1 MTRILLLL
9 TFLTSLGWA
18 AMPEGFSKGRQA
30 GGIQEYTLKSNGL
43 TVLLMEDHSAP
54 VLTFMVTYRVGSRN
68 EVTGTTGSTHL
79 LEHLMFKGT
88 PKYNKANGG
97 HIDNVLGNI
106 GARLN
111 ATTWLDRT
119 NYFESIPSDY
129 LETAIDIESDRMRN
143 LLLRKEDKDAE
154 MTVVRNEF
162 ERGENSPFSALSK
175 SIWATAFQAFP
186 YHHST
191 IGWRSDIENVT
202 IPKLREF
209 YDTFYWPNNAT
220 VTVIGDFNEENA
232 LNLIK
237 KYYGKIPASPKP
249 IPQLY
254 TTEPKQEGPRRVIVK
269 RPGQLGV
276 VAVAWKVPEGT
287 HKDSYALNVL
297 DKILSSGKSSRYYK
311 ALQDKNKTVS
321 NFNFYAQL
329 QYPGLFAS
337 YAFLAPGAT
346 HEEVE
351 EIILKE
357 IDSIKTHGVSAG
369 EVQRAINQ
377 VEAET
382 AFGRDGSFS
391 IAAQL
396 NEAIATGDWT
406 LYTSYEENIKKV
418 TPQEVQEV
426 AKKYLNE
433 DQSTTGYFIPQ
444 KPGGASARAG
454 AAHRLD
460 DQGIYH
466 YRPPMEEAEA
476 SLNAPAFDPPAQRK
490 SSIAQNIKRTT
501 INGIDVVLA
510 PTGVK
515 NVVTF
520 SASLPLGDILNKE
533 NSMLA
538 DITGRMLD
546 KGTLKH
552 DKFALAGILE
562 NMGARLSFDVGKYTL
577 SISGRSLTKDVN
589 TVIGLLAEELRQ
601 PAFDATELEKLK
613 KQRVGNFKRMLE
625 DTGTQARDELTR
637 LLYPKGHPNYEAK
650 IEELIADTEKIT
662 VDQVK
667 EFYNEHYGPRG
678 MIFVAAGDVKN
689 AGLEK
694 AIGTAFKGWKGGSER
709 PVIQK
714 QANDV
719 KAGFHAV
726 TMEGKTSTSMY
737 MGLPTGLKKTD
748 EDYLPFYLA
757 NTILGTGFAGRLM
770 SIIRDDEG
778 LTYGIYSAHAGDIYD
793 GGFWYITATFAP
805 NLLEKGLNST
815 NRELKRWVEKG
826 VTAEELAN
834 VKKRLAGRYKV
845 SLATSAGM
853 ARQILSFLQRGLDI
867 SYMDEYPSKIQ
878 QVTLDQVNRV
888 IKKYVDPDK
897 VVTVVAGSIDK
908 EGKPLETK

>member
-1 MTRILLLL
+1 MTRILFLL
-9 TFLTSLGWA
+9 TFLTTMVWA
-18 AMPEGFSKGRQA
+18 TMPEGYTKGRQA
-30 GGIQEYTLKSNGL
+30 DGIQEYTLDSNGL

-88 PKYNKANGG
+88 EKYNKANGG

-119 NYFESIPSDY
+119 NYFESIPSEY

-162 ERGENSPFSALSK
+162 ERGENSPFSALNK
-175 SIWATAFQAFP
+175 AVWATAFQAFP

-202 IPKLREF
+202 IPQLREF

-220 VTVIGDFNEENA
+220 VTIIGDFDEENA
-232 LNLIK
+232 LNLVK

-249 IPQLY
+249 IPQIY
-254 TTEPKQEGPRRVIVK
+254 TTEPKQEGPRRVVVK

-276 VAVAWKVPEGT
+276 VAVGWKVPEGT
-287 HKDSYALNVL
+287 HPDSYALSVL
-297 DKILSSGKSSRYYK
+297 DNILTSGKSSRLYK

-321 NFNFYAQL
+321 GFNFYAQL
-329 QYPGLFAS
+329 QYPGLFTI
-337 YAFLAPGAT
+337 YAFLAPGTT

-351 EIILKE
+351 KIILHE
-357 IDSIKTHGVSAG
+357 IDSIKAHGVSAA

-377 VEAET
+377 VEAQT

-406 LYTSYEENIKKV
+406 LYTSYADNIRKV
-418 TPQEVQEV
+418 TPQDVQDV
-426 AKKYLNE
+426 IKKYFNE
-433 DQSTTGYFIPQ
+433 DQSTTGYFIPK
-444 KPGGASARAG
+444 KPGGATAQGG
-454 AAHRLD
+454 AAQRLD
-460 DQGIYH
+460 DRGIYH

-476 SLNAPAFDPPAQRK
+476 NLNAPPLAPGPAGK
-490 SSIAQNIKRTT
+490 SNIAQNIKRTT

-520 SASLPLGDILNKE
+520 NASLPLGDILNKD
-533 NSMLA
+533 NTMLA

-552 DKFALAGILE
+552 DKFALAEIME
-562 NMGARLSFDVGKYTL
+562 NMGARLSFDVGMYTL
-577 SISGRSLTKDVN
+577 TISGRSLTKDVN
-589 TVIGLLAEELRQ
+589 KVIELLAEELRQ
-601 PAFDATELEKLK
+601 PAFDPAELEKLK
-613 KQRVGNFKRMLE
+613 KQRAGSLKRLLE
-625 DTGTQARDELTR
+625 DTDTQAKDELTR
-637 LLYPKGHPNYEAK
+637 LLFPKGHPNYQQR
-650 IEELIADTEKIT
+650 IETLIEDTKKIT

-667 EFYNEHYGPRG
+667 AFYAQHYGPKG
-678 MIFVAAGDVKN
+678 MIFVAAGDVKDV
-689 AGLEK
+689 GLEK
-694 AIGTAFKGWKGGSER
+694 ALEKAFNGWTGGTER
-709 PVIQK
+709 PDVNLK
-714 QANDV
+714 PNSV

-748 EDYLPFYLA
+748 DDYLPFYLG

-793 GGFWYITATFAP
+793 GGYWYITATFAP
-805 NLLEKGLNST
+805 DLLEKGMNST

-834 VKKRLAGRYKV
+834 VKKRLAGRFKV
-845 SLATSAGM
+845 GLATSAGM
-853 ARQILSFLQRGLDI
+853 ARQLLTFIQRGLDV

-878 QVTLDQVNRV
+878 AVTLDQVNRV
-888 IKKYVDPDK
+888 IKKYIDPDK

-908 EGKPLETK
+908 DGKPLTSR

>member
-1 MTRILLLL
+1 MTRILFLL
-9 TFLTSLGWA
+9 TFLTTMVWA
-18 AMPEGFSKGRQA
+18 TMPEGYSKGRQA
-30 GGIQEYTLKSNGL
+30 GGIQEYTLDSNGL

-88 PKYNKANGG
+88 PKYNKDNGG

-119 NYFESIPSDY
+119 NYFESIPSEY

-162 ERGENSPFSALSK
+162 ERGENSPFSALNK

-202 IPKLREF
+202 IPQLREF

-220 VTVIGDFNEENA
+220 VTVIGDFDEENA

-254 TTEPKQEGPRRVIVK
+254 TTEPKQEGPRRVVVK

-311 ALQDKNKTVS
+311 ALQDKNKTVN

-329 QYPGLFAS
+329 QYPGLFAT

-357 IDSIKTHGVSAG
+357 IDSIKTNGVSAE

-382 AFGRDGSFS
+382 AFGRDGSFY

-406 LYTSYEENIKKV
+406 LYTSYADNIKKV
-418 TPQEVQEV
+418 TPRDVQEV
-426 AKKYLNE
+426 ANKYFNE
-433 DQSTTGYFIPQ
+433 DQSTTGYFIPK

-466 YRPPMEEAEA
+466 YRPPMAGPEA
-476 SLNAPAFDPPAQRK
+476 SLNAPPMAPMPEGK
-490 SSIAQNIKRTT
+490 SSIAKNIRRST
-501 INGIDVVLA
+501 IQGIDVILA

-520 SASLPLGDILNKE
+520 NASLPLGDILNTD

-562 NMGARLSFDVGKYTL
+562 NMGARLSFDVGTYTL
-577 SISGRSLTKDVN
+577 TISGRCLTKDVN
-589 TVIGLLAEELRQ
+589 KVIDLLAEELRQ
-601 PAFDATELEKLK
+601 PAFDADELEKLK
-613 KQRVGNFKRMLE
+613 KQRVGNLKRMLE

-637 LLYPKGHPNYEAK
+637 LLYPKGHPNYGEK
-650 IEELIADTEKIT
+650 IETLIEDTEKIT

-667 EFYNEHYGPRG
+667 DFYTRHYGPRG

-694 AIGTAFKGWKGGSER
+694 AIEKSFNGWKGGTER
-709 PVIQK
+709 PVIDMK
-714 QANDV
+714 PKAV

-726 TMEGKTSTSMY
+726 TMEGKTSTSMF
-737 MGLPTGLKKTD
+737 MGLPTGLKRTD
-748 EDYLPFYLA
+748 TDYLPFYLG

-778 LTYGIYSAHAGDIYD
+778 LTYGIYSAHAGDIYN
-793 GGFWYITATFAP
+793 GGYWYITATFAP
-805 NLLEKGLNST
+805 DLLEKGMNST
-815 NRELKRWVEKG
+815 NRELKRWAEKG

-845 SLATSAGM
+845 GLATSAGM
-853 ARQILSFLQRGLDI
+853 ARQILSFIQRGLDL
-867 SYMDEYPSKIQ
+867 SYMDQYPSLIQ
-878 QVTLDQVNRV
+878 AVTLEQVNKV
-888 IKKYVDPDK
+888 IKKYIDPDK

-908 EGKPLETK
+908 DGKPLSSK